1 MISLWVFLGGI
12 TLYIIGA
19 FLEWLADQLHGDR
32 KGGNQMI
39 VNQYDDVLLT
49 DGRMA
54 GIVEKFSETEFL
66 ADVGSSPEDWD
77 TIFVTL
83 DEIEKVLRAH

>member
-1 MISLWVFLGGI
+1 MIGLWVFLGGI
-12 TLYIIGA
+12 TLYIIGT

-66 ADVGSSPEDWD
+66 ADVGSSPEDWE
-77 TIFVTL
+77 TIDITI
-83 DEIEKVLRAH
+83 DDIIAVLK

>member
-12 TLYIIGA
+12 TLYIIGT

-66 ADVGSSPEDWD
+66 ADVGSSPEDWE
-77 TIFVTL
+77 TIDITI
-83 DEIEKVLRAH
+83 DDIIAVLK